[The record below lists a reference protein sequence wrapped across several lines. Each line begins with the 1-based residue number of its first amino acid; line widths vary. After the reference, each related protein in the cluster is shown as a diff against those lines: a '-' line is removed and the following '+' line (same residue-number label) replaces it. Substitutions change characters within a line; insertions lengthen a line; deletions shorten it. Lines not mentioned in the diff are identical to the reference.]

1 MRFGWRAALLAFA
14 FAPLAAWGDDR
25 PQVVAA
31 IPGVGD
37 GSIERFTVRFSRA
50 MVALGDPRAADPF
63 TEQCS
68 VGGQGRW
75 VDQQTFVYEFA
86 HPLPGGASC
95 AFTLRDGVKSAS
107 GEAVSGQTHFTVDA
121 GGPRARAVLP
131 ATDGNAI
138 EEDQVFLVAANQAPD
153 RASVAADA
161 YCAVDGVGE
170 KIAVEVLGAD
180 LPARLL
186 SAMGTDRWE
195 VRSFLDSAGLPAK
208 LPADPALRQRSLSGV
223 TALRCRRPLP
233 PGREM
238 ALVWGAG
245 VTGAGGKR
253 AGADQRFDFTVR
265 KAFEARFEC
274 TRVNVAAG
282 CNPVEKAYVRFTAPV
297 PLATAQA
304 VRIRLADGRRL
315 APTFSKDELKRPTVE
330 AATFA
335 APLPFATDASI
346 ELPAG
351 IKDESGRALTNAARF
366 PLDIRFD
373 QAPPLVKFAGTFGIV
388 EAAEG
393 GVLPVTVRNVEPA
406 LQGRNL
412 AVGGQALRVGGA
424 DGEVAAWLRKL
435 TAADKADFRDEK
447 RGRAKVTVNHTRD
460 TPVLRGGTGAPLSL
474 ALPGKGRD
482 FEVVGIPL
490 GKPGFYVVELAS
502 PILGRALL
510 GRDAARYVAT
520 AALVTNLS
528 VHFEWGRER
537 SLAWVTA
544 LDTGKPVGNAEVQ
557 VTDSC
562 TGRLLAH
569 GVTDRSGGVFIPR
582 GLPQP
587 QTYGGCGGEDE
598 EDSGAHPLMVSA
610 RARDDMS
617 FTLTAWGEG
626 IAPTDFELPYG
637 YEARGAAMHT
647 VFDRALVRQGET
659 VHMKHLL
666 RQPDGGGFS
675 IPAGFTGTLRLSHRG
690 SDTQFDLPLTIAHGS
705 GETSWTAPA
714 GAPLGDY
721 DLSVITPDK
730 RQVEC
735 DQSFRV
741 DEYKLP
747 TMRATVTGPKAAAVR
762 PRALPLDL
770 YVGYLSGGGAANLP
784 VDVRVGWFPHAAT
797 PEGYDKFTFGGDLI
811 VEGLRPQNN
820 DEEGGTAHLPPT
832 QTLPVTLGRDGT
844 GRSNVEVPA
853 LDGSA
858 DMKVEMDYQDANGQV
873 LTATRSLPIW
883 ASAVQLGI
891 ATDGWLMKQD
901 DLRLRFVA
909 LDTDGKPVRGR
920 KVSVQLYSRQ
930 VLTARRRLIGGFYA
944 YDNQEQTTKLG
955 ATCSA
960 TTDAQGLAQCKVA
973 PGVSGEVFA
982 VATTTDDA
990 GNVARAVRSVWLAG
1004 DDDWWFGGDNGDRMD
1019 VVPEALSYRAGET
1032 ARFQV
1037 RMPFRHAT
1045 ALVSVER
1052 EGVLSSFVTE
1062 LSGTDP
1068 VVEVPMP
1075 GSYAPDVYVSVMAV
1089 RGRVEPGWR
1098 DWLHRVAVAL
1108 HLSSGPDLAPDAT
1121 ALVDLAKPS
1130 FRLGIA
1136 HVKVGWEAHRLQ
1148 VAVHAD
1154 RERYAARGTAQVDLA
1169 VRLPD
1174 GHAARSADVAFAAV
1188 DEALLQLAPNESWD
1202 VLAALMRDRPLSVL
1216 TSTAQTQV
1224 VGKRHYGR
1232 KAVEAGG
1239 GGGGG
1244 DLSGLN
1250 RENFQPVLLWR
1261 GRVPLD
1267 AAGHARV
1274 AVPLS
1279 DALSSFKLVAIASDG
1294 AQLYGT
1300 GSTSVRTAQDLSI
1313 YPGVPPLVRGGDW
1326 FAAGF
1331 TLRNG
1336 SDHAMTVTASVDLFP
1351 RVAQG
1356 HSLTVTIPAGGAVP
1370 VAWNVTAPDN
1380 VPALRWQVSA
1390 RASDGRAVD
1399 HVTVTQDVVPAVPV
1413 ETWAATL
1420 ARVGDAAIPIG
1431 APAGALPGRGSVD
1444 IRLADTLAPPLQG
1457 VRDYMTAYPYNCFEQ
1472 QLSRL
1477 IVMGDAGAWTRLAGT
1492 IPTYQA
1498 PDGLLRYF
1506 PSDSLKGSETLTAY
1520 VLSITAEAGLPI
1532 PDGPRAK
1539 MIEGMRAVLDGR
1551 LRDEDYGDVRLRRV
1565 EALAALARQGAAT
1578 PAMLGQIGVTPA
1590 EMPTSLL
1597 VDYIA
1602 ALDHI
1607 PAANAAALRAAAE
1620 AQLRAR
1626 IGYEGTRLDLTDSS
1640 QQAWWLMSS
1649 GDEAT
1654 IKALL
1659 TTLGRPGWQ
1668 DEGPRMTI
1676 GVALRQVHGHW
1687 DTTTANAWGAL
1698 AVRRFAHLYPAQA
1711 ITGVTTVSLGAR
1723 TVARA
1728 WPLAASA
1735 RALSFP
1741 LPAGPTPLVLR
1752 QSAGAGPWASV
1763 VVRAAVPLRA
1773 PLSAGYRMTRAVTVI
1788 QRRVPGRLTRGDV
1801 VRVTLTV
1808 DATAD
1813 RNWVVVSDPIPA
1825 GATIL
1830 GDLGGQSQLLQQGQA
1845 SGGGRFG
1852 ALDPDGKPVL
1862 IEYGA
1867 QPAYVERARD
1877 AYRGYFEWV
1886 PRGRFAV
1893 SYTMRLNGAGRFSLP
1908 PSRVE
1913 AMYSPEVR
1921 AQIPN
1926 APMVV
1931 GLK

>member
-1 MRFGWRAALLAFA
+1 MRLGWRVAMLALALAPVAAL
-14 FAPLAAWGDDR
+14 GDNH
-25 PQVVAA
+25 PQVVMAT
-31 IPGVGD
+31 PGVG
-37 GSIERFTVRFSRA
+37 GGAIERFTVRFSQP

-63 TEQCS
+63 TEACA
-68 VGGQGRW
+68 VAGQGCW
-75 VDQQTFVYEFA
+75 IDPQTFVYEFGS
-86 HPLPGGASC
+86 PLPGGASC
-95 AFTLRDGVKSAS
+95 TFKLRDGLKSA
-107 GEAVSGQTHFTVDA
+107 GGDLVTGQTRFTVDA

-131 ATDGNAI
+131 EGRGDAI

-153 RASVAADA
+153 RASVAANA

-170 KIAVEVLGAD
+170 KIAVEVLGEA
-180 LPARLL
+180 LPGTLL

-195 VRSFLDSAGLPAK
+195 VRSFLDSAGLPAAIPTNAAARAK
-208 LPADPALRQRSLSGV
+208 ALAGV
-223 TALRCRRPLP
+223 VALRCRRPLP
-233 PGREM
+233 AGREM

-245 VTGAGGKR
+245 VTGIGGKR
-253 AGADQRFDFTVR
+253 AGADQRFDYTVR
-265 KAFEARFEC
+265 KAFAARFEC
-274 TRVNVAAG
+274 TRVNVASG
-282 CNPVEKAYVRFTAPV
+282 CNPVEKATITFTAPV
-297 PLATAQA
+297 SLATAQA
-304 VRIRLADGRRL
+304 VRIKLPDGRRI
-315 APTFSKDELKRPTVE
+315 APTFSKDDLKKATVDSVP
-330 AATFA
+330 FA
-335 APLPFATDASI
+335 APLPFATDASV
-346 ELPAG
+346 ELPAD

-366 PLDIRFD
+366 PLAVRFD
-373 QAPPLVKFAGTFGIV
+373 QAPPLVKFAGNFGVI
-388 EAAEG
+388 EAAQG

-412 AVGGQALRVGGA
+412 AVSGQAMRVGGA
-424 DGEVAAWLRKL
+424 DGDVAAWLRKL
-435 TAADKADFRDEK
+435 TAADKNDFRDEK
-447 RGRAKVTVNHTRD
+447 RGREKVSVNHTRD
-460 TPVLRGGTGAPLSL
+460 TPVLRGATGTALSV

-490 GKPGFYVVELAS
+490 SKPGFYVVELAS
-502 PILGRALL
+502 PVLGRALL
-510 GRDAARYVAT
+510 GRDRARYVAT
-520 AALVTNLS
+520 GALVTNMS

-537 SLAWVTA
+537 SLAWVTS
-544 LDTGKPVGNAEVQ
+544 LDTGKPVANAEVR
-557 VTDSC
+557 VSDSC

-569 GVTDRSGGVFIPR
+569 GATDRTGGVFIPK

-587 QTYGGCGGEDE
+587 ETYGGCTGDDDE
-598 EDSGAHPLMVSA
+598 GSGAHPLMVSA
-610 RARDDMS
+610 RAGEDMS

-626 IAPTDFELPYG
+626 IQPTDFELPYG
-637 YEARGAAMHT
+637 YEARGQVMHT

-659 VHMKHLL
+659 LHMKHLL
-666 RQPDGGGFS
+666 RQPDGGGFT
-675 IPAGFTGTLRLSHRG
+675 IPAGFSGTLRLSHRG
-690 SDTQFDLPLTIAHGS
+690 SDTQFDVPLSIAAGS

-714 GAPLGDY
+714 GAPMGDY
-721 DLSVITPDK
+721 DLSVITADK
-730 RQVEC
+730 RQVESG
-735 DQSFRV
+735 QSFRV

-747 TMRATVTGPKAAAVR
+747 TMRATATGPKAAAVR
-762 PRALPLDL
+762 PRSLPLDL
-770 YVGYLSGGGAANLP
+770 FVGYLSGGGAGNLP
-784 VDVRVGWFPHAAT
+784 VTLRAGWFAHAAT
-797 PEGYDKFTFGGDLI
+797 PDGYDRYTFGGQRI
-811 VEGLRPQNN
+811 EEGLRRQSQA
-820 DEEGGTAHLPPT
+820 DEGGEETLPPT
-832 QTLPVTLGRDGT
+832 QTIPVTLGRDGT
-844 GRSNVEVPA
+844 LRTAMDTPTLAGT
-853 LDGSA
+853 A

-873 LTATRSLPIW
+873 LTATRTVPIW

-891 ATDGWLMKQD
+891 ATDGWMMKQD

-909 LDTDGKPVRGR
+909 LDLDGKPIAGK
-920 KVSVQLYSRQ
+920 KVAVALYSRQ
-930 VLTARRRLIGGFYA
+930 TLTARRRLIGGFYA
-944 YDNQEQTTKLG
+944 YDNQEKTTRLD
-955 ATCSA
+955 AACSA
-960 TTDAQGLAQCKVA
+960 TTDAQGLAQCKVD

-982 VATTTDDA
+982 VATATDDA
-990 GNVARAVRSVWLAG
+990 GNTVRAVKSVWLAG
-1004 DDDWWFGGDNGDRMD
+1004 ADEWWFGGDNGDRMD
-1019 VVPEALSYRAGET
+1019 VVPEAPSYKAGET

-1075 GSYAPDVYVSVMAV
+1075 GWYAPDVYVSVMAV

-1136 HVKVGWEAHRLQ
+1136 RVKVGWEAHRLD
-1148 VAVHAD
+1148 VDVEAD
-1154 RERYAARGTAQVDLA
+1154 HERYAARGTASVDVA
-1169 VRLPD
+1169 VRRPD
-1174 GHAARSADVAFAAV
+1174 GTPARAADVTFAAV
-1188 DEALLQLAPNESWD
+1188 DEALLQLAPNQSWD
-1202 VLAALMRDRPLSVL
+1202 VLAAMMGDRPLSVL

-1244 DLSGLN
+1244 DTSALN

-1267 AAGHARV
+1267 AKGHARV
-1274 AVPLS
+1274 TVPLS

-1294 AQLYGT
+1294 AQRFGT

-1313 YPGVPPLVRGGDW
+1313 YAGLPPLVRSGDW
-1326 FAAGF
+1326 YSAGF

-1336 SDHAMTVTASVDLFP
+1336 SDHAMTVTANVDLFP
-1351 RVAQG
+1351 RIARG
-1356 HSLTVTIPAGGAVP
+1356 RALTVQIPAGGAVP
-1370 VAWNVTAPDN
+1370 IAWNVTAPEN
-1380 VPALRWQVSA
+1380 IPSLRWQVSA
-1390 RASDGRAVD
+1390 RASDGRAAD
-1399 HVTVTQDVVPAVPV
+1399 KVTVTQDVVPAVPV

-1420 ARVGDAAIPIG
+1420 ARVGEGAIPV
-1431 APAGALPGRGSVD
+1431 APPMGALPGRGSVD
-1444 IRLADTLAPPLQG
+1444 IRLDDTLAPPLQG
-1457 VRDYMTAYPYNCFEQ
+1457 VREYMSLYPYNCFEQ

-1477 IVMGDAGAWTRLAGT
+1477 IVMGDAGAWTRLAGA

-1506 PSDSLKGSETLTAY
+1506 PSDQIKGSETLTAY

-1532 PDGPRAK
+1532 PEASRAK
-1539 MIEGMRAVLDGR
+1539 MIAGMRAVLDGR
-1551 LRDEDYGDVRLRRV
+1551 LRNEDYGDVRLRRV

-1578 PAMLGQIGVTPA
+1578 PAMLGQIGVIPA
-1590 EMPTSLL
+1590 DMPTSLL
-1597 VDYIA
+1597 VDYLA

-1607 PAANAAALRAAAE
+1607 PAANAAALRAVAE

-1626 IGYEGTRLDLTDSS
+1626 LVYEGTRLDLTDSS

-1649 GDEAT
+1649 GDEAS
-1654 IKALL
+1654 IKALR
-1659 TTLGRPGWQ
+1659 TVLGRPGWQ
-1668 DEGPRMTI
+1668 GEGPRMMV

-1698 AVRRFAHLYPAQA
+1698 AARRFARLYPAQA
-1711 ITGVTTVSLGAR
+1711 ITGTTSIALGAR
-1723 TVARA
+1723 LVSRG

-1735 RALSFP
+1735 RTLSLP
-1741 LPAGPTPLVLR
+1741 LPVGPTPLVLR
-1752 QSAGAGPWASV
+1752 QSGGAGPWASV
-1763 VVRAAVPLRA
+1763 SVHAAVPLRQ
-1773 PLSAGYRMTRAVTVI
+1773 PLSAGYRMTRAVTVV
-1788 QRRVPGRLTRGDV
+1788 QRRVAGRLTRGDV

-1813 RNWVVVSDPIPA
+1813 RNWVVVSDPVPA

-1830 GDLGGQSQLLQQGQA
+1830 GDLGGQSQLLQAGQQN
-1845 SGGGRFG
+1845 GGGRFG
-1852 ALDPDGKPVL
+1852 AVDPDGKPVL

-1921 AQIPN
+1921 AQVPN
-1926 APMVV
+1926 APVVV
-1931 GLK
+1931 GLR